1 MRNILNRLAVAAEC
15 RKGLVGM
22 RIVRQVSGC
31 NGGTCPAVYETDQG
45 TYLVQGAVVTDD
57 DALAA
62 LRLPPGETVVE
73 VPAEILLGAR
83 GGGQEG

>member
-1 MRNILNRLAVAAEC
+1 VLKRSAVATEC

-22 RIVRQVSGC
+22 RIVRQVNGC
-31 NGGTCPAVYETDQG
+31 NGGTCPAVVETDQG

-73 VPAEILLGAR
+73 VPAEILASVR
-83 GGGQEG
+83 GGGQGG